1 MATKERT
8 ISRSTRSAKTLPC
21 GNAGDAC
28 TLLKIYLHQFFG
40 EFGMADAQFLSQPDD
55 ALIHAQPRFETNGEK
70 VQAVGEAHSN
80 LVDTPVRCP
89 LQARSREERIP
100 LRPQ

>member
-1 MATKERT
+1 
-8 ISRSTRSAKTLPC
+8 
-21 GNAGDAC
+21 
-28 TLLKIYLHQFFG
+28 
-40 EFGMADAQFLSQPDD
+40 MADAQFLSQPDD

-89 LQARSREERIP
+89 LQPEVGKKEAHPDGNKERHDDIAAHE
-100 LRPQ
+100 RGHEHAEDCGNG